1 MCCCDSKARQPVAMR
16 AFAMF
21 SGCTLLPG
29 ALALGLSQSGMVP
42 PWPALSWSWGGLV
55 LVMSGVFVVANLALQ
70 YGAGHLPV
78 RLTSVLMLTE
88 VIFASG
94 SSVLGGATSRVA
106 S

>member
-1 MCCCDSKARQPVAMR
+1 
-16 AFAMF
+16 
-21 SGCTLLPG
+21 
-29 ALALGLSQSGMVP
+29 MVP
-42 PWPALSWSWGGLV
+42 PWPRLVSGPWGGLV

-94 SSVLGGATSRVA
+94 SSVLWVGPPSRV
-106 S
+106 SS